1 MNSRLVTRFAIGLS
15 AALLVVAVVLRI
27 YRGRRT
33 HTAPAGRIDLVS
45 PDRFDPVGR
54 IAFAGSDMARQ
65 HAGWFEGAL
74 VSGAAAAA
82 HVRGR
87 Y

>member
-1 MNSRLVTRFAIGLS
+1 VDWAQHDWIADPASRGTWL
-15 AALLVVAVVLRI
+15 
-27 YRGRRT
+27 
-33 HTAPAGRIDLVS
+33 TAPAGRIDLVS